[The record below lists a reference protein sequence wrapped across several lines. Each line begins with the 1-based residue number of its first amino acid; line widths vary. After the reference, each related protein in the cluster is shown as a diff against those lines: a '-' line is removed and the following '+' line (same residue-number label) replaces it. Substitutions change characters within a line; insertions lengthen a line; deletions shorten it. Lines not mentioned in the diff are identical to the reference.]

1 MGCCGTSIDTENK
14 EYSSYIVQIC
24 NLIPQEGQNKYLIQ
38 INEHEEFDKMM
49 DRTMFEDLAES
60 QNRNILQIIGNNT
73 FLNNSI
79 YYIYIRSSP
88 IIKEYNQVKNFTP
101 YKYTTLQK
109 IVILSCES
117 TLNNEI
123 PNEIV
128 IRATEN
134 LENIVGECIDLQKY
148 KDKYD
153 KAFDATLSNNDL
165 QLTDEEDYGGN
176 DNDEN
181 ESEVKG
187 KENEVII
194 EDEVNEDA
202 YNFLMKKLYKD
213 IKNVKIANIKNN
225 TTNDTKEKNI
235 LDDETDNGTEN
246 NKINKIIIRD
256 AKIEDID
263 IFSEVTSKL
272 IKYKNLKKFC
282 FYNNIINT
290 DFEGWEDITELLKN
304 NYHIRCLD
312 LHSSILYDIHLELI
326 VKAIMDKRLRV
337 LDLSENFLTSK
348 GMEYLAL
355 FLRKNQTLQRLYLQR
370 NTVCQFKAE
379 GVQLVTD
386 ALMNHPNLQLI
397 DFSFMEITGGGKY
410 IKTLIE
416 TVSTLKTLL
425 LRSCKLNIHDFK
437 DICSILKKN
446 ESIQTFDISM
456 NDMGSDKSLDEIAA
470 VINQNRTI
478 KKLLLDQMNLNMNNK
493 DSIFDAIK
501 GNNVLTNFSFN
512 FNSGLNPKFVLNFF
526 LNRKNL
532 NSLEY
537 CPFNPEK
544 EKEKN
549 KEFTLEEKK
558 LIEKFKIERPGV
570 EIKTKIE

>member
-1 MGCCGTSIDTENK
+1 MGCCGSNTINENK

-24 NLIPQEGQNKYLIQ
+24 NLVPQEGENKYLIQ
-38 INEHEEFDKMM
+38 INEQEEFDKMM
-49 DRTMFEDLAES
+49 EKTLIEDLSES
-60 QNRNILQIIGNNT
+60 QNTNLLQLVGNNT

-79 YYIYIRSSP
+79 FYFYIRSSP
-88 IIKEYNQVKNFTP
+88 IIKEYNQIKNFMP
-101 YKYTTLQK
+101 YKYPTLQK
-109 IVILSCES
+109 VVILSCENS
-117 TLNNEI
+117 LNDDI
-123 PNEIV
+123 PNELI
-128 IRATEN
+128 IRATEK
-134 LENIVGECIDLQKY
+134 LESIVGESIDLKKY
-148 KDKYD
+148 KEKYD
-153 KAFDATLSNNDL
+153 KAFDANLSNNDI
-165 QLTDEEDYGGN
+165 QLTDEEEYGGN
-176 DNDEN
+176 DN
-181 ESEVKG
+181 ESEVKA
-187 KENEVII
+187 KENELII

-202 YNFLMKKLYKD
+202 YNFLMKKLYKE
-213 IKNVKIANIKNN
+213 IKNVKISNVKVN
-225 TTNDTKEKNI
+225 TTNDSKEKNI
-235 LDDETDNGTEN
+235 LEDETDNGTEN

-263 IFSEVTSKL
+263 IFSELTSKL

-290 DFEGWEDITELLKN
+290 DFEGWEDIAELLKN
-304 NYHIRCLD
+304 NYNIRCLD
-312 LHSSILYDIHLELI
+312 LHSSIVYDIHLELI
-326 VKAIMDKRLRV
+326 IKAIIDKRIRV

-397 DFSFMEITGGGKY
+397 DFSFMEITGSGKY

-416 TVSTLKTLL
+416 TVQTLKTLL

-437 DICSILKKN
+437 DICSILRKN
-446 ESIQTFDISM
+446 ESIKTFDISM
-456 NDMGSDKSLDEIAA
+456 NDMGSDKSLDEIAG
-470 VINQNRTI
+470 VINQNTTM
-478 KKLLLDQMNLNMNNK
+478 KKILLDQMNLNMDNK

-501 GNNVLTNFSFN
+501 NNNVLTNFSLN
-512 FNSGLNPKFVLNFF
+512 FNSGLKPKFVLNFF

-544 EKEKN
+544 EKDKN

-558 LIEKFKIERPGV
+558 LIEKFKTDRPGV
-570 EIKTKIE
+570 DLKTKIE

>member
-1 MGCCGTSIDTENK
+1 MGCCGSNTLSENK

-24 NLIPQEGQNKYLIQ
+24 NLVPQEGENKYLIQ
-38 INEHEEFDKMM
+38 INEQEEFDKMM
-49 DRTMFEDLAES
+49 DKTLIEDLTES
-60 QNRNILQIIGNNT
+60 QNTNLLQLIGNNT

-79 YYIYIRSSP
+79 FYFYMRSSP
-88 IIKEYNQVKNFTP
+88 IIKEFNQVKNFMP
-101 YKYTTLQK
+101 YKYPSLQK
-109 IVILSCES
+109 IIILSCES
-117 TLNNEI
+117 SLNNDI
-123 PNEIV
+123 PNELI
-128 IRATEN
+128 IRATEK
-134 LENIVGECIDLQKY
+134 LESIVGESIDLKNF
-148 KDKYD
+148 KEKYD
-153 KAFDATLSNNDL
+153 KAFDATLSNNDI
-165 QLTDEEDYGGN
+165 QLTDEEEYGGN
-176 DNDEN
+176 DN
-181 ESEVKG
+181 ESEVKA
-187 KENEVII
+187 KENELII
-194 EDEVNEDA
+194 EDEVNDDA
-202 YNFLMKKLYKD
+202 YNFLMKKLYKE
-213 IKNVKIANIKNN
+213 IKNVKISNVKVN
-225 TTNDTKEKNI
+225 TTNDSKEKNI

-290 DFEGWEDITELLKN
+290 DFEGWEDIAELLKN
-304 NYHIRCLD
+304 NYNIRCLD

-326 VKAIMDKRLRV
+326 IKAIIDKRLRV

-379 GVQLVTD
+379 GVQIVTD

-416 TVSTLKTLL
+416 TVKTLKTLL

-437 DICSILKKN
+437 DICSILRKN

-470 VINQNRTI
+470 VINQNKTI
-478 KKLLLDQMNLNMNNK
+478 KKILLDQMNLNMNNK
-493 DSIFDAIK
+493 DSIFDAIQN
-501 GNNVLTNFSFN
+501 NNVLTNFSLN
-512 FNSGLNPKFVLNFF
+512 FNSGLKSKFVLNFF

-544 EKEKN
+544 EKDKN

-558 LIEKFKIERPGV
+558 LIEKFKTDRPGV
-570 EIKTKIE
+570 ELKTKIE

>member
-1 MGCCGTSIDTENK
+1 MGCCGSNTLSENK
-14 EYSSYIVQIC
+14 EYSSYFVQIC
-24 NLIPQEGQNKYLIQ
+24 NLVPQEGENKYLIQ
-38 INEHEEFDKMM
+38 INEQEEFDKMM
-49 DRTMFEDLAES
+49 DKTLIEDLTES
-60 QNRNILQIIGNNT
+60 QNTNLLQLIGNNT

-79 YYIYIRSSP
+79 FYFYMRSSP
-88 IIKEYNQVKNFTP
+88 IIKEFNQVKNFMP
-101 YKYTTLQK
+101 YKYPTLQK
-109 IVILSCES
+109 IIILSCES
-117 TLNNEI
+117 SLNNDI
-123 PNEIV
+123 PNELI
-128 IRATEN
+128 IRATEK
-134 LENIVGECIDLQKY
+134 LESIVGESIDLKNF
-148 KDKYD
+148 KEKYD
-153 KAFDATLSNNDL
+153 KAFDATLSNNDI
-165 QLTDEEDYGGN
+165 QLTDEEEYGGN
-176 DNDEN
+176 DN
-181 ESEVKG
+181 ESEVKA
-187 KENEVII
+187 KENELII
-194 EDEVNEDA
+194 EDEVNDDA
-202 YNFLMKKLYKD
+202 YNFLMKKLYKE
-213 IKNVKIANIKNN
+213 IKNVKISNVKVN
-225 TTNDTKEKNI
+225 TTNDSKEKNI

-290 DFEGWEDITELLKN
+290 DFEGWEDIAELLKN
-304 NYHIRCLD
+304 NYNIRCLD

-326 VKAIMDKRLRV
+326 IKAIIDKRLRV

-379 GVQLVTD
+379 GVQIVTD

-416 TVSTLKTLL
+416 TVKTLKTLL

-437 DICSILKKN
+437 DICSILRKN

-470 VINQNRTI
+470 VINQNKTI
-478 KKLLLDQMNLNMNNK
+478 KKILLDQMNLNMNNK
-493 DSIFDAIK
+493 DSIFDAIQN
-501 GNNVLTNFSFN
+501 NNVLTNFSLN
-512 FNSGLNPKFVLNFF
+512 FNSGLKSKFVLNFF

-544 EKEKN
+544 EKDKN

-558 LIEKFKIERPGV
+558 LIEKFKTDRPGV
-570 EIKTKIE
+570 ELKTKIE

>member
-1 MGCCGTSIDTENK
+1 MGCCGSNTLSENK

-24 NLIPQEGQNKYLIQ
+24 NLVPQEGENKYLIQ
-38 INEHEEFDKMM
+38 INEQEEFDKMM
-49 DRTMFEDLAES
+49 DKTLIEDLTES
-60 QNRNILQIIGNNT
+60 QNTNLLQLIGNNT

-79 YYIYIRSSP
+79 FYFYMRSSP
-88 IIKEYNQVKNFTP
+88 IIKEFNQVKNFMP
-101 YKYTTLQK
+101 YKYPTLQK
-109 IVILSCES
+109 IIILSCES
-117 TLNNEI
+117 SLNNDI
-123 PNEIV
+123 PNELI
-128 IRATEN
+128 IRATEK
-134 LENIVGECIDLQKY
+134 LESIVGESIDLKNF
-148 KDKYD
+148 KEKYD
-153 KAFDATLSNNDL
+153 KAFDATLSNNDI
-165 QLTDEEDYGGN
+165 QLTDEEEYGGN
-176 DNDEN
+176 DN
-181 ESEVKG
+181 ESEVKA
-187 KENEVII
+187 KENELII
-194 EDEVNEDA
+194 EDEVNDDA
-202 YNFLMKKLYKD
+202 YNFLMKKLYKE
-213 IKNVKIANIKNN
+213 IKNVKISNVKVN
-225 TTNDTKEKNI
+225 TTNDSKEKNI

-290 DFEGWEDITELLKN
+290 DFEGWEDIAELLKN
-304 NYHIRCLD
+304 NYNIRCLD

-326 VKAIMDKRLRV
+326 IKAIIDKRLRV

-379 GVQLVTD
+379 GVQIVTD

-416 TVSTLKTLL
+416 TVKTLKTLL

-437 DICSILKKN
+437 DICSILRKN

-470 VINQNRTI
+470 VINQNKTI
-478 KKLLLDQMNLNMNNK
+478 KKILLDQMNLNMNNK
-493 DSIFDAIK
+493 DSIFDAIQN
-501 GNNVLTNFSFN
+501 NNVLTNFSLN
-512 FNSGLNPKFVLNFF
+512 FNSGLKSKFVLNFF

-544 EKEKN
+544 EKDKK

-558 LIEKFKIERPGV
+558 LIEKFKTDRPGV
-570 EIKTKIE
+570 ELKTKIE

>member
-1 MGCCGTSIDTENK
+1 MGCCGSNTISENK

-24 NLIPQEGQNKYLIQ
+24 NLVPQEGENKYLIQ
-38 INEHEEFDKMM
+38 INEQEEFDKMM
-49 DRTMFEDLAES
+49 DKTLIEDLEES
-60 QNRNILQIIGNNT
+60 QNTNLLQLIGNNT

-79 YYIYIRSSP
+79 FYFYIRSSP
-88 IIKEYNQVKNFTP
+88 IIKEFNQIKNFIP
-101 YKYTTLQK
+101 YKYPALQK

-117 TLNNEI
+117 SLNNDI
-123 PNEIV
+123 PNELI
-128 IRATEN
+128 IRATEK
-134 LENIVGECIDLQKY
+134 LESIVGESIDLKDY
-148 KDKYD
+148 KEKYD
-153 KAFDATLSNNDL
+153 KAFDANLSNNDV
-165 QLTDEEDYGGN
+165 QLTDEEEYGGN
-176 DNDEN
+176 DN
-181 ESEVKG
+181 ESEVKA
-187 KENEVII
+187 KENELII

-202 YNFLMKKLYKD
+202 YNFLMKKLYKE
-213 IKNVKIANIKNN
+213 IKNVKISNVKAN
-225 TTNDTKEKNI
+225 TTNDSKEKNI

-290 DFEGWEDITELLKN
+290 DFEGWEDIAELLKN
-304 NYHIRCLD
+304 NYNIRCLD

-326 VKAIMDKRLRV
+326 IKAIIDKRLRV

-397 DFSFMEITGGGKY
+397 DFSFMEITGSGKY

-416 TVSTLKTLL
+416 TVQTLKTLL

-437 DICSILKKN
+437 DICSILRKN

-470 VINQNRTI
+470 VINQNTTM
-478 KKLLLDQMNLNMNNK
+478 KKILLDQMNLNMNNK

-501 GNNVLTNFSFN
+501 NNNVLTNFSLN
-512 FNSGLNPKFVLNFF
+512 FNSGLKSKFVLNFF

-544 EKEKN
+544 EKDKN

-558 LIEKFKIERPGV
+558 LIEKFKTDRPGV
-570 EIKTKIE
+570 DLKTKIE

>member
-1 MGCCGTSIDTENK
+1 MGCCGSNTLSENK

-24 NLIPQEGQNKYLIQ
+24 NLVPQEGENKYLIQ
-38 INEHEEFDKMM
+38 INEQEEFDKMM
-49 DRTMFEDLAES
+49 DKTLIEDLTES
-60 QNRNILQIIGNNT
+60 QNTNLLQLIGNNT

-79 YYIYIRSSP
+79 FYFYMRSSP
-88 IIKEYNQVKNFTP
+88 IIKEFNQVKNFMP
-101 YKYTTLQK
+101 YKYPSLQK
-109 IVILSCES
+109 IIILSCES
-117 TLNNEI
+117 SLNNDI
-123 PNEIV
+123 PNELI
-128 IRATEN
+128 IRATEK
-134 LENIVGECIDLQKY
+134 LESIVGESIDLKNF
-148 KDKYD
+148 KEKYD
-153 KAFDATLSNNDL
+153 KAFDATLSNNDI
-165 QLTDEEDYGGN
+165 QLTDEEEYGGN
-176 DNDEN
+176 DN
-181 ESEVKG
+181 ESEVKA
-187 KENEVII
+187 KENELII
-194 EDEVNEDA
+194 EDEVNDDA
-202 YNFLMKKLYKD
+202 YNFLMKKLYKE
-213 IKNVKIANIKNN
+213 IKNVKISNVKVN
-225 TTNDTKEKNI
+225 TTNDSKEKNI

-263 IFSEVTSKL
+263 IFSEVISKL

-290 DFEGWEDITELLKN
+290 DFEGWEDIAELLKN
-304 NYHIRCLD
+304 NYNIRCLD

-326 VKAIMDKRLRV
+326 IKAIIDKRLRV

-379 GVQLVTD
+379 GVQIVTD

-416 TVSTLKTLL
+416 TVKTLKTLL

-437 DICSILKKN
+437 DICSILRKN

-470 VINQNRTI
+470 VINQNKTI
-478 KKLLLDQMNLNMNNK
+478 KKILLDQMNLNMNNK
-493 DSIFDAIK
+493 DSIFDAIQN
-501 GNNVLTNFSFN
+501 NNVLTNFSLN
-512 FNSGLNPKFVLNFF
+512 FNSGLKSKFVLNFF

-544 EKEKN
+544 EKDKN

-558 LIEKFKIERPGV
+558 LIEKFKTDRPGV
-570 EIKTKIE
+570 ELKTKIE

>member
-38 INEHEEFDKMM
+38 INEHDEFDKMM
-49 DRTMFEDLAES
+49 DRTMFEDLSES
-60 QNRNILQIIGNNT
+60 QNPNILQLIGNNT
-73 FLNNSI
+73 FLNNSL

-134 LENIVGECIDLQKY
+134 LENIVGECLDLQLY

-187 KENEVII
+187 KENEIII

-246 NKINKIIIRD
+246 NKFNKI
-256 AKIEDID
+256 
-263 IFSEVTSKL
+263 
-272 IKYKNLKKFC
+272 
-282 FYNNIINT
+282 
-290 DFEGWEDITELLKN
+290 
-304 NYHIRCLD
+304 
-312 LHSSILYDIHLELI
+312 
-326 VKAIMDKRLRV
+326 
-337 LDLSENFLTSK
+337 
-348 GMEYLAL
+348 
-355 FLRKNQTLQRLYLQR
+355 
-370 NTVCQFKAE
+370 
-379 GVQLVTD
+379 
-386 ALMNHPNLQLI
+386 
-397 DFSFMEITGGGKY
+397 
-410 IKTLIE
+410 
-416 TVSTLKTLL
+416 
-425 LRSCKLNIHDFK
+425 
-437 DICSILKKN
+437 
-446 ESIQTFDISM
+446 
-456 NDMGSDKSLDEIAA
+456 
-470 VINQNRTI
+470 
-478 KKLLLDQMNLNMNNK
+478 
-493 DSIFDAIK
+493 
-501 GNNVLTNFSFN
+501 FN
-512 FNSGLNPKFVLNFF
+512 FKS
-526 LNRKNL
+526 KN
-532 NSLEY
+532 
-537 CPFNPEK
+537 
-544 EKEKN
+544 
-549 KEFTLEEKK
+549 
-558 LIEKFKIERPGV
+558 
-570 EIKTKIE
+570 

>member
-1 MGCCGTSIDTENK
+1 MGCCGSNTINENK

-24 NLIPQEGQNKYLIQ
+24 NLVPQEGENKYLIQ
-38 INEHEEFDKMM
+38 INEQEEFDKMM
-49 DRTMFEDLAES
+49 EKTLIEDLSES
-60 QNRNILQIIGNNT
+60 QNTNLLQLVGNNT

-79 YYIYIRSSP
+79 FYFYIRSSP
-88 IIKEYNQVKNFTP
+88 IIKEYNQIKNFMP
-101 YKYTTLQK
+101 YKYPTLQK
-109 IVILSCES
+109 VVILSCENS
-117 TLNNEI
+117 LNDDI
-123 PNEIV
+123 PNELI
-128 IRATEN
+128 IRATEK
-134 LENIVGECIDLQKY
+134 LESIVGESIDLKKY
-148 KDKYD
+148 KEKYD
-153 KAFDATLSNNDL
+153 KAFDANLSNNDI
-165 QLTDEEDYGGN
+165 QLTDEEEYGGN
-176 DNDEN
+176 DN
-181 ESEVKG
+181 ESDVKA
-187 KENEVII
+187 KENELII

-202 YNFLMKKLYKD
+202 YNFLMKKLYKE
-213 IKNVKIANIKNN
+213 IKNVKISNVKVN
-225 TTNDTKEKNI
+225 TTNDSKEKNI
-235 LDDETDNGTEN
+235 LEDETDNGTEN

-263 IFSEVTSKL
+263 IFSELTSKL

-290 DFEGWEDITELLKN
+290 DFEGWEDIAELLKN
-304 NYHIRCLD
+304 NYNIRCLD
-312 LHSSILYDIHLELI
+312 LHSSIIYDIHLELI
-326 VKAIMDKRLRV
+326 IKAIIDKRIRV

-397 DFSFMEITGGGKY
+397 DFSFMEITGSGKY

-416 TVSTLKTLL
+416 TVQTLKTLL

-437 DICSILKKN
+437 DICSILRKN
-446 ESIQTFDISM
+446 ESIKTFDISM
-456 NDMGSDKSLDEIAA
+456 NDMGSDKSLDEIAG
-470 VINQNRTI
+470 VINQNTTM
-478 KKLLLDQMNLNMNNK
+478 KKILLDQMNLNMDNK

-501 GNNVLTNFSFN
+501 NNNVLTNFSLN
-512 FNSGLNPKFVLNFF
+512 FNSGLKPKFVLNFF

-544 EKEKN
+544 EKDKN

-558 LIEKFKIERPGV
+558 LIEKFKTDRPGV
-570 EIKTKIE
+570 DLKTKIE

>member
-1 MGCCGTSIDTENK
+1 MGCCGSNTLSENK

-24 NLIPQEGQNKYLIQ
+24 NLVPQEGENKYLIQ
-38 INEHEEFDKMM
+38 INEQEEFDKMM
-49 DRTMFEDLAES
+49 DKTLIEDLTES
-60 QNRNILQIIGNNT
+60 QNTNLLQLIGNNT

-79 YYIYIRSSP
+79 FYFYMRSSP
-88 IIKEYNQVKNFTP
+88 IIKEFNQVKNFMP
-101 YKYTTLQK
+101 YKYPTLQK
-109 IVILSCES
+109 IIILSCES
-117 TLNNEI
+117 SLNNDI
-123 PNEIV
+123 PNELI
-128 IRATEN
+128 IRATEK
-134 LENIVGECIDLQKY
+134 LESIVGESIDLKNF
-148 KDKYD
+148 KEKYD
-153 KAFDATLSNNDL
+153 KAFDATLSNNDI
-165 QLTDEEDYGGN
+165 QLTDEEEYGGN
-176 DNDEN
+176 DN
-181 ESEVKG
+181 ESEVKA
-187 KENEVII
+187 KENELII
-194 EDEVNEDA
+194 EDEVNDDA
-202 YNFLMKKLYKD
+202 YNFLMKKLYKE
-213 IKNVKIANIKNN
+213 IKNVKISNVKVN
-225 TTNDTKEKNI
+225 TTNDSKEKNI

-290 DFEGWEDITELLKN
+290 DFEGWEDIAELLKN
-304 NYHIRCLD
+304 NYNIRCLD

-326 VKAIMDKRLRV
+326 IKAIIDKRLRV

-379 GVQLVTD
+379 GVQIVTD

-416 TVSTLKTLL
+416 TVKTLKTLL

-437 DICSILKKN
+437 DICSILRKN

-470 VINQNRTI
+470 VINQNKTI
-478 KKLLLDQMNLNMNNK
+478 KKILLDQMNLNMNNK
-493 DSIFDAIK
+493 DSIFDAIQN
-501 GNNVLTNFSFN
+501 NNVLTNFSLN
-512 FNSGLNPKFVLNFF
+512 FNSGLKSKFVLNFF

-544 EKEKN
+544 EKDKN

-558 LIEKFKIERPGV
+558 LIEKFKTDRPGV
-570 EIKTKIE
+570 ELKTKIE